1 MNWSKNLAHLK
12 HLKEIVEL
20 IIAKRADINAK
31 GLQTGDDVAKGG
43 VWR

>member
-1 MNWSKNLAHLK
+1 MGTSLRSAVRQ
-12 HLKEIVEL
+12 HLKEIVEP

-43 VWR
+43 A